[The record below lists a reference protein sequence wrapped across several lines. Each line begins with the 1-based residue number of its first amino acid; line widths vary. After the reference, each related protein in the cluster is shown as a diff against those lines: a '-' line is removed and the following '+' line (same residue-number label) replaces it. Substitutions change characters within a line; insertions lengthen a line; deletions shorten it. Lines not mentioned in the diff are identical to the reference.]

1 MGAGAD
7 KAAATMG
14 VAAAAANAIP
24 VAGMFVSAGLGLVAG
39 LTKAFAGQGP
49 KKRRRARRAEGQ
61 RVAQQG
67 NDLRKQA
74 ADAQAGQGA
83 GIQTGQD
90 PDQGASTIPMP
101 TINVSEF
108 IPGED
113 FAIQDNPFLGII
125 DNG

>member
-1 MGAGAD
+1 MASGAD
-7 KAAATMG
+7 KAASTLG

-24 VAGMFVSAGLGLVAG
+24 VAGVFVSAGLAIAAG
-39 LTKAFAGQGP
+39 LAKAFGGQGP
-49 KKRRRARRAEGQ
+49 RKRRRARRAEGQ
-61 RVAQQG
+61 RRTQQG
-67 NDLRKQA
+67 KDLRKQA
-74 ADAQAGQGA
+74 VDAQAGQGA

-90 PDQGASTIPMP
+90 PDQGASTVPMP